1 MKKILFFT
9 LCLFLIIA
17 NSFGQDS
24 IAESK
29 QIIAKDSV
37 SANNQPKT
45 FSGSTSINNATKSEG
60 DSAYMR
66 NDYSSAIQI
75 YEALLTKGAAADV
88 YYNLGNSYYKAGNIA
103 KAILNYERALL
114 LEPGN
119 SDIRANLDI
128 ARAKTMDKVDI
139 APEIFFIT
147 WINAII
153 NANSADGW
161 AIWGIVSFV
170 LLLAGLYLFIFSKK
184 VVLKKI
190 GFISAIA
197 LLFLTVCSNIFAS
210 KQKERLLNRD
220 FSIVIDP
227 SVTVR
232 STPSESGTSLFILHE
247 GSKVFMKDN
256 SMKDW
261 KEIKLED
268 GKVGWVP
275 SSAIEVI

>member
-1 MKKILFFT
+1 MKKIIFFT
-9 LCLFLIIA
+9 LCLFLIVA
-17 NSFGQDS
+17 HCYGQDS
-24 IAESK
+24 LQQSG
-29 QIIAKDSV
+29 QIVDSV
-37 SANNQPKT
+37 GSNNRSKAYSMPSLT
-45 FSGSTSINNATKSEG
+45 NATKTQG
-60 DSAYMR
+60 DSAYMN
-66 NDYSSAIQI
+66 NDYNSAIQI
-75 YEALLTKGAAADV
+75 YESLLSKGESADV

-119 SDIRANLDI
+119 SDIRVNLDI
-128 ARAKTMDKVDI
+128 ARSKTLDKVEI

-153 NANSADGW
+153 NATSADGW
-161 AIWGIVSFV
+161 AIWGIISFI
-170 LLLAGLYLFIFSKK
+170 LLIVGLYLFFFSRK
-184 VVLKKI
+184 VILKKI
-190 GFISAIA
+190 GFLSGIA
-197 LLFLTVCSNIFAS
+197 FLILTICSNVFAS
-210 KQKERLLNRD
+210 KQKERLLNRN

-275 SSAIEVI
+275 ASAIEVI